1 MLRVSDKTYKW
12 LTVATVG
19 AGILSSTLD
28 GSIVNI
34 AYPILTDV
42 FNTKASTILWVTV
55 AYLIVSATLALPLGS
70 VGDLLGR
77 KRLFVG
83 GFIVFTI
90 GLVLVTMSQT
100 IEQLIGFRIL
110 QGIGQGMMLAISNA
124 LIVSA
129 FPDHERG
136 RALGINGAMVG
147 IGLASGPVIGGFILE
162 FFDWRALFWTRIPV
176 GISGLLIALIVLRPD
191 TIPKEKRSFD
201 YTGATLLMIGLSSL
215 LLLINRAPIDGFS
228 NLVIVLSIS
237 TFISLPLFFI
247 AERRT
252 NLPIFDFGLLKQR
265 IFAMAVT
272 SSLLHFIAQS
282 AFLFLMPFYL
292 LQGLGMKPIEA
303 GPLLMTL
310 QITRLVFSPLSGFLS
325 DRFQS
330 RTISTLG
337 LVIMAM
343 GYTILMNLD
352 TDSSII
358 TIVFGLF
365 LAGCGSSTF
374 LPPNNNVV
382 MGSVGRDR
390 IGMVSAVIPV
400 VRQVGLSMGIT
411 IVGTVYTIR
420 ESFHYER
427 LTQDIGDAATLAER
441 AVISGYADGF
451 AIALMFVLIAIVTSA
466 SRGLRPLPRDIQ
478 AKIITDSRHKDDLR

>member
-42 FNTKASTILWVTV
+42 FDTEASTILWVTV

-90 GLVLVTMSQT
+90 GLVLVTISQT
-100 IEQLIGFRIL
+100 IGQLIGFRIL

-147 IGLASGPVIGGFILE
+147 IGLASGPVIGGFIL
-162 FFDWRALFWTRIPV
+162 
-176 GISGLLIALIVLRPD
+176 
-191 TIPKEKRSFD
+191 
-201 YTGATLLMIGLSSL
+201 MIGLSSL

-228 NLVIVLSIS
+228 NLVIGLSIS
-237 TFISLPLFFI
+237 TAVSLPLFFL
-247 AERRT
+247 AEQRT

-325 DRFQS
+325 DRYQS
-330 RTISTLG
+330 RTISTFG
-337 LVIMAM
+337 LIIMAS
-343 GYTILMNLD
+343 GYGVLMNLD
-352 TDSSII
+352 TDSSIVI
-358 TIVFGLF
+358 IIFGLF

-382 MGSVGRDR
+382 MGSVGRER

-400 VRQVGLSMGIT
+400 VRQVGLS
-411 IVGTVYTIR
+411 
-420 ESFHYER
+420 
-427 LTQDIGDAATLAER
+427 
-441 AVISGYADGF
+441 GYADGF
-451 AIALMFVLIAIVTSA
+451 AVALMFVLIAIVTSA
-466 SRGLRPLPRDIQ
+466 SRGLRPLPRDTQ